1 MYFIPLSFLHL
12 RELVVIEIVVGIHI
26 DNLALGRS
34 SQHFDDFDE
43 VVHAVLADEERSA
56 LNHFQQDAPNRPDV
70 DHRGVVSGPKDEFG
84 CSVAPRTDIGQVGF
98 MGQDFG

>member
-43 VVHAVLADEERSA
+43 VVHTVLSDEERSA
-56 LNHFQQDAPNRPDV
+56 LNHFQ
-70 DHRGVVSGPKDEFG
+70 
-84 CSVAPRTDIGQVGF
+84 
-98 MGQDFG
+98 